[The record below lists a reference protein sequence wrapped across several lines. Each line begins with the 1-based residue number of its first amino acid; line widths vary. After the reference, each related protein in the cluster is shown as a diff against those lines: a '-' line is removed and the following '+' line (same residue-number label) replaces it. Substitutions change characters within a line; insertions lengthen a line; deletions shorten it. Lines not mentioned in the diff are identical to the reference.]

1 MYIAWVNNEWLN
13 AVKRKELIDVY
24 AEYIAVLDEQ
34 FPDVDALADAGY
46 IEEYLENAQQLER
59 LERIHRCDG
68 NLLEMS
74 IEYFSEARNPGNDG
88 NWEGFEIR
96 KVEEAAKFHREITGI
111 MNVVSTEHIN
121 AKVAAAV
128 SRSHGKS
135 TYLSRAFPVSEI
147 AYRKRKYVIII
158 SETPTVAKANMEW
171 IRNQFKY
178 NVKLRNDFG
187 PLLSAKDQSNI
198 TDNSE
203 EFIAW
208 HPEGDS
214 KRQVALV
221 QAASTGQALR
231 GRNWN
236 GTRPDLII
244 CDDLEDSRPGGNA
257 STPEQRQKLRDW
269 MSQTVMALG
278 DPKGART
285 AFVIMGTTVHREAL
299 LMHILYDRSDFE
311 STVYRAIIKE
321 PTRMDLWEKCRLLYI
336 NRDNPK
342 RAIDARQFY
351 DDNRELMD
359 EGSEVL
365 WPEFQPIWKLMTWKY
380 DNGSKAFNTEYQNNP
395 VDPESMIFDPEKF
408 SYYTGDIDHLSDR
421 YEITMAVD
429 FAMGKQRGDYSACV
443 TVAREKV
450 SGSIFVID
458 AYGERVKPD
467 EFLKVIAS
475 KTAHFQPDVI
485 AAESNAAQEFFVD
498 ELKKAL
504 VKIGYPSDTRVKKI
518 YSRSKKELRIEAML
532 PNIENGTIQF
542 TKKHALLLEQFENYG
557 TNSHDD
563 LPDALTMAIAALAD
577 TNVSVSTVRR
587 NDRWSTKAPSRY
599 KRR

>member
-1 MYIAWVNNEWLN
+1 M
-13 AVKRKELIDVY
+13 R
-24 AEYIAVLDEQ
+24 
-34 FPDVDALADAGY
+34 
-46 IEEYLENAQQLER
+46 R
-59 LERIHRCDG
+59 LERIERCDG
-68 NLLEMS
+68 NLLEFS

-88 NWEGFEIR
+88 NWEGFDVSKIED
-96 KVEEAAKFHREITGI
+96 AAKFHRELTEI

-135 TYLSRAFPVSEI
+135 TYLSRSFPVSEI

-171 IRNQFKY
+171 IRNQFKF
-178 NVKLRNDFG
+178 NKKLREDFG
-187 PLLSAKDQSNI
+187 PLLSPRDQSNI

-208 HPEGDS
+208 YPEGES
-214 KRQVALV
+214 KKQVALV

-257 STPEQRQKLRDW
+257 STNEQRQKLRDW

-321 PTRMDLWEKCRLLYI
+321 PTRMDLWEECRLIYI

-342 RAIDARQFY
+342 RAAEARKYYEDNKAVMDA
-351 DDNRELMD
+351 
-359 EGSEVL
+359 GSEVL
-365 WPEFQPIWKLMTWKY
+365 WPEVQPLWKLMTWKW

-395 VDPESMIFDPEKF
+395 VDPDSMIFDPDKF
-408 SYYTGDIDHLSDR
+408 TYHNGSIDVLSDR
-421 YEITMAVD
+421 YDVSMGVD
-429 FAMGKQRGDYSACV
+429 FALGKQKGDYSALT
-443 TVAREKV
+443 TVARDKV
-450 SGSIFVID
+450 SGTVYVID
-458 AYGERVKPD
+458 SWGERIKPD
-467 EFLKVIAS
+467 EFMKVIVN
-475 KTAHFQPDVI
+475 KVMQFHPTVI
-485 AAESNAAQEFFVD
+485 GAESVASQEFFVD

-504 VKIGYPSDTRVKKI
+504 TKVGYPAETRVKKI
-518 YSRSKKELRIEAML
+518 YQRSRKELRIEAML
-532 PNIENGTIQF
+532 PAIENATIQF
-542 TKKHALLLEQFENYG
+542 DRKHSLLLEQFEMYG
-557 TNSHDD
+557 TGAHDD
-563 LPDALTMAIAALAD
+563 LPDSVEIAVSALTD
-577 TNVSVSTVRR
+577 TNISVSTVRR
-587 NDRWSTKAPSRY
+587 NDRWATGTRNYNERSR
-599 KRR
+599 R

>member
-1 MYIAWVNNEWLN
+1 M
-13 AVKRKELIDVY
+13 
-24 AEYIAVLDEQ
+24 
-34 FPDVDALADAGY
+34 
-46 IEEYLENAQQLER
+46 LEF
-59 LERIHRCDG
+59 
-68 NLLEMS
+68 S

-88 NWEGFEIR
+88 NWEGFDVAQIED
-96 KVEEAAKFHREITGI
+96 AAKFHRELTEI

-171 IRNQFKY
+171 IRNQFKF
-178 NVKLRNDFG
+178 NKKLREDFG
-187 PLLSAKDQSNI
+187 PLLSPRDQSNI

-208 HPEGDS
+208 HPDGES
-214 KRQVALV
+214 KKQVALV

-257 STPEQRQKLRDW
+257 STSEQRQKLRDW

-321 PTRMDLWEKCRLLYI
+321 PTRMDLWEECRLIYI

-342 RAIDARQFY
+342 RAAEARKY
-351 DDNRELMD
+351 YEDNQALMD
-359 EGSEVL
+359 EGAEVL
-365 WPEFQPIWKLMTWKY
+365 WPEVQPLWKLMTWKW

-395 VDPESMIFDPEKF
+395 VDPESMIFDPDKF
-408 SYYTGDIDHLSDR
+408 AYYTGDIDHLSDR
-421 YEITMAVD
+421 YEITTAVD

-532 PNIENGTIQF
+532 PNIENKTIQF
-542 TKKHALLLEQFENYG
+542 SKKHALLLEQFENYG

-563 LPDALTMAIAALAD
+563 LPDALTMALAALAD
-577 TNVSVSTVRR
+577 TNISVSTVRR
-587 NDRWSTKAPSRY
+587 NDRWATSTRNYNERSR
-599 KRR
+599 R

>member
-1 MYIAWVNNEWLN
+1 ML
-13 AVKRKELIDVY
+13 
-24 AEYIAVLDEQ
+24 
-34 FPDVDALADAGY
+34 
-46 IEEYLENAQQLER
+46 EEYYDRLTELRR

-68 NLLEMS
+68 NLLEFS

-88 NWEGFEIR
+88 NWEGFDVSKIED
-96 KVEEAAKFHREITGI
+96 AAKFHRELTEI

-135 TYLSRAFPVSEI
+135 TYLSRSFPVSEI

-171 IRNQFKY
+171 IRNQFKF
-178 NVKLRNDFG
+178 NKKLREDFG
-187 PLLSAKDQSNI
+187 PLLSPRDQSNI

-208 HPEGDS
+208 YPEGES
-214 KRQVALV
+214 KKQVALV

-257 STPEQRQKLRDW
+257 STSEQRQKLRDW

-321 PTRMDLWEKCRLLYI
+321 PTRMDLWEECRLIYI

-342 RAIDARQFY
+342 RAVEARKY
-351 DDNRELMD
+351 YEDNQALMD
-359 EGSEVL
+359 EGAEVL
-365 WPEFQPIWKLMTWKY
+365 WPEVQPLWKLMTWKW

-395 VDPESMIFDPEKF
+395 VDPESMIFDPDKF
-408 SYYTGDIDHLSDR
+408 AYYTGDIDHLSDR

-532 PNIENGTIQF
+532 PNIENKTIQF
-542 TKKHALLLEQFENYG
+542 SKTHALLLEQFENYG

-563 LPDALTMAIAALAD
+563 LPDALTMALAALAD
-577 TNVSVSTVRR
+577 TNISVSTVRR
-587 NDRWSTKAPSRY
+587 NDRWATGTRNYNERSR
-599 KRR
+599 R